1 MIKMEKRL
9 FLIVAAVVAMVCNL
23 NAQNMEGKK
32 VLVAYFSATGNT
44 VQVAQN
50 LAQGIGADLFEIKP
64 EQAYTKADLDWH
76 DKQSRS
82 SVEMADKSSRPKMAN
97 QLKDA
102 ASYDIIYLGFPIWWY
117 TAPTIVNTFLES
129 GDFSGKTIVLFAT
142 SGGSRLGNTK
152 SDLQKSAPKATFI
165 DGEIFS
171 RNEDSARLANWA
183 KRVVK

>member
-1 MIKMEKRL
+1 MKRILIL
-9 FLIVAAVVAMVCNL
+9 FAAMLAMFIHV
-23 NAQNMEGKK
+23 NAQSMEGKK

-44 VQVAQN
+44 AQVAKN
-50 LAQGIGADLFEIKP
+50 LAQGIGADLFEIQP

-76 DKQSRS
+76 DRNSRS

-97 QLKDA
+97 ALKDA
-102 ASYDIIYLGFPIWWY
+102 SSYDIIYLGFPIWWY

-129 GDFSGKTIVLFAT
+129 VDFSGKTIVLFAT

-171 RNEDSARLANWA
+171 RDEDVARLSNWT
-183 KRVVK
+183 KRIIK